1 MTTDTITISKNALTE
16 LLVKFDLLIA
26 NTQIKKDVYVDEA
39 QAMAITGFS
48 TRKLYNLRKD
58 RSVEWTANELGRDIK
73 YSYKSLLKLKQWVQ

>member
-26 NTQIKKDVYVDEA
+26 NTQIKKD
-39 QAMAITGFS
+39 
-48 TRKLYNLRKD
+48 

-73 YSYKSLLKLKQWVQ
+73 YSYKSLLKLKQ